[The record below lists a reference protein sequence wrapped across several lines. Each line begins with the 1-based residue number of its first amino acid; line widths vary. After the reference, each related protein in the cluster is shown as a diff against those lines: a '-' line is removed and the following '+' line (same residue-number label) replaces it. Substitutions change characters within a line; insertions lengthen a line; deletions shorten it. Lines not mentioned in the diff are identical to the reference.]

1 MIIHPPI
8 ADLKYKDNFLE
19 DDLINHL
26 EYTFLRVPH
35 YYGHSKATRFQGT
48 GIYFYNHELNLD
60 DSLTQYLCVKV
71 QKEFEQ
77 KLGFLRVYINVQHN
91 NMDGD
96 FHEDDG
102 DMTVLLMVSK
112 TLKKGSGQFEIEKDT
127 KIAKVDFVKN
137 RLIFFDARLKH
148 RGTAPKEK
156 NEVRITLA
164 FKTKLL

>member
-8 ADLKYKDNFLE
+8 TDLKYKDNFLE
-19 DDLINHL
+19 NDLINHL
-26 EYTFLRVPH
+26 EYSFLRIPH
-35 YYGHSKATRFQGT
+35 YYGHSSKADGT
-48 GIYFYNHELNLD
+48 GVCFYNHEFNLSD
-60 DSLTQYLCVKV
+60 PLIQYLCVKV

-77 KLGFLRVYINVQHN
+77 KLGFLRVYVNVQHN

-102 DMTVLLMVSK
+102 NMTILLMVSK
-112 TLKKGSGQFEIEKDT
+112 TLKKGSGQFEIKKDK
-127 KIAKVDFVKN
+127 KIARVDFVQN

-164 FKTKLL
+164 FKTNLL

>member
-8 ADLKYKDNFLE
+8 EDIKYKDNFLD

-35 YYGHSKATRFQGT
+35 HYGHSSNADGT
-48 GIYFYNHELNLD
+48 GISFYNHEFDLN
-60 DSLTQYLCVKV
+60 DSLIQYLCVKV

-102 DMTVLLMVSK
+102 DMTILLMVSK
-112 TLKKGSGQFEIEKDT
+112 TLKKGSGQFEIKKDN
-127 KIAKVDFVKN
+127 KIAAIDFVKN
-137 RLIFFDARLKH
+137 RLIFFDAKLKH